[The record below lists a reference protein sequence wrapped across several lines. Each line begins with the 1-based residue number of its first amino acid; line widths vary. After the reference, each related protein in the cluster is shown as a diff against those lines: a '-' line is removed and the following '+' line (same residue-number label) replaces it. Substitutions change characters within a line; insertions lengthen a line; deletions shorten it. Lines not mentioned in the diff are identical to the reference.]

1 MNVAT
6 STRGVDVICLND
18 KGESLAEGEP
28 HQSHARITLRR
39 RWESSRTHTLMLM
52 DKHSNSNVGVINYCQ
67 HGALEERLGPGRP
80 RFCSLDKTPRMSIGS
95 NLKEKTNAVSG
106 YRQRASDTPHLLTK
120 ERR

>member
-39 RWESSRTHTLMLM
+39 RRESSRTHTLTLM
-52 DKHSNSNVGVINYCQ
+52 DKRSNSNVLYRQ
-67 HGALEERLGPGRP
+67 HGADRLGPGRP
-80 RFCSLDKTPRMSIGS
+80 RFCLLVKTPWDA
-95 NLKEKTNAVSG
+95 EATNAVSG
-106 YRQRASDTPHLLTK
+106 YRQRASDTPHLRTK
-120 ERR
+120 ERRWI